1 MNPHITIVT
10 LGVEDLQ
17 CSIEF
22 YQNGLGFPRMD
33 DSDSIAFF
41 KMTGIILGLYP
52 RADRSPP

>member
-17 CSIEF
+17 RSIEF

>member
-17 CSIEF
+17 RSIEF

-52 RADRSPP
+52 RVDRSPP